1 MKVHFIA
8 IGGSAMH
15 NLALALQKKGYNITG
30 SDDEIFEPSKGRLAN
45 AGLLPDKQGWFP
57 EKITKDIDAVILGM
71 HARND
76 NPELQKA
83 REIGLKIF
91 SYPEYLYEQTKDK
104 TRVVIGGSH
113 GKTTI
118 TSMVI
123 HVLTQCNVDFDFMVG
138 AQLEGF
144 DNMVRFSDKSKIA
157 VFEGDEYLSSTLDP
171 RPKFH
176 LYKPNIAL
184 ISGIAWDH
192 INVFSTFDVYVEQF
206 KIFIE
211 KIDQDGSLIFCADD
225 PLVAG
230 IALIARTDIKSLP
243 YHTHPYEL
251 NGDEVFLINKGVK
264 FPVQVFGK
272 HNMQNLAGAKTVCT
286 QLGITDEQ
294 FYKAIATFKG
304 AAKRLQ
310 LVGKNEYTNIYLD
323 FAHSPSKL
331 TATVKAVK
339 EHHPDRKLVAC
350 MELHTF
356 SSLTPDFLR
365 QYYGTMEKADQ
376 AFVYFNPHSLV
387 TKKLEPLSPDTVAK
401 AFSTKHLSVF
411 TDSKSLVDELKSIEW
426 KGKNLL
432 LMSSGNFDGID
443 FNKFANE
450 LLKN

>member
-1 MKVHFIA
+1 MRVHFIA

-15 NLALALQKKGYNITG
+15 NLALALLKKGYKISG
-30 SDDEIFEPSKGRLAN
+30 SDDEIVEPSKSRLAV
-45 AGLLPDKQGWFP
+45 AGLLPEKQGWFP
-57 EKITKDIDAVILGM
+57 GNITKEIDAVILGM
-71 HARND
+71 HARED
-76 NPELQKA
+76 NPELKKA
-83 REIGLKIF
+83 RELGLKIY

-123 HVLTQCNVDFDFMVG
+123 HVLTQCKVEFDFMVG

-144 DNMVRFSDKSKIA
+144 DNMVRLSENSKIA

-192 INVFSTFDVYVEQF
+192 INVFSTFAVYVEQF

-211 KIDQDGSLIFCADD
+211 KIDKNGTLIYCADD

-230 IALIARTDIKSLP
+230 IALIARSDVKSIP
-243 YHTHPYEL
+243 YNTHPYEVKD
-251 NGDEVFLINKGVK
+251 DEVYLINKGVD
-264 FPVQVFGK
+264 FPVQIFGK
-272 HNMQNLAGAKTVCT
+272 HNMQNVAAAKSVCI
-286 QLGITDEQ
+286 QLGITEKQ
-294 FYKAIATFKG
+294 FYHSIASFKG

-310 LVGKNEYTNIYLD
+310 LIGKNDYTNVYLD

-339 EHHPDRKLVAC
+339 EHYPDRKLIAC

-356 SSLTPDFLR
+356 SSLTQDFLQ

-376 AFVYFNPHSLV
+376 AFVYFNPHSLES
-387 TKKLEPLSPDTVAK
+387 KKLKPLSPEAVAK
-401 AFSTKHLSVF
+401 AFSTKHLTVY
-411 TDSKSLVDELKSIEW
+411 TDSKTMVEALKSIEW

-443 FNKFANE
+443 FTKFATE
-450 LLKN
+450 LLNN